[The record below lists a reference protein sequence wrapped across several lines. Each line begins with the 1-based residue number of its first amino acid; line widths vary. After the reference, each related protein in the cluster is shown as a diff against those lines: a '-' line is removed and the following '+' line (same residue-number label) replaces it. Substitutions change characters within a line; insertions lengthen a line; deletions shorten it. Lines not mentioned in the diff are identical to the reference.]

1 MTPRHLHRLFR
12 QLLAIWLVVAGSIAP
27 STPVWA
33 DPIQENPDSSFA
45 NPLVLS
51 AIGRESPVQAGIGT
65 AADED
70 GFQFTAVAGRTYVI
84 ELFNVGASLGQGTQL
99 YYCGGANNYY
109 RGMLLAVFD
118 TVTNSEVA
126 LQCLP
131 NGSGEVL
138 TSVTIKAASSG
149 AYKLRVRAHVT
160 TSVGGYSLRV
170 LPKYGE
176 AGASWDAQTFEPN
189 NSEATAYALALGRKQ
204 AITAAIEARDSIY
217 STHSGDADWYRFEA
231 IQGQTYVI
239 EIFNVSASIGQETA
253 LYFCQGVN
261 NYYRGLALFVYD
273 TVTKSPA
280 ALQCQANGAGP
291 ALVTVSFKAAS
302 TGTYTFLVYPHVA
315 TAIGSYSLRV
325 LPKYHEAGAS
335 WDAQTFEPNN
345 SQANAFPITPAL
357 ASGITAAIEQRD
369 TIFSTNSDDADWY
382 TFQVRA
388 TETYTVEVSNVGGSL
403 GLDSR
408 LYFCDGFNNYY
419 QGLRIAA
426 FDATTGAT
434 LASRCMPNSSGTLHT
449 SVTFRAATTG
459 PATVVLFPHV
469 GGEFGPYTL
478 RVLGSVADQPPPA
491 TISVTAIQVD
501 HRFEQSVPNAVTLSA
516 TIRNGARID
525 LPNVNVTFYLG
536 NPATGG
542 SPIGVATVP
551 SLPSGQSR
559 AATYDWTVPRQID
572 DEPIYAIASGAG
584 LTATDTQ
591 QVSIFWVPFRVDR
604 DAYSFANNE
613 FTTNLRKQL
622 EQIRRAGEPG
632 WEAAAKRLSS
642 QLHIARGG
650 VCDGMVTTAA
660 RYFAAPATKPVPA
673 LSLFDHSIAQVQDP
687 ISVVQDWAFLRLFSA
702 FLLPPYA
709 ETFAQTSEGL
719 QAGQPVAHYL
729 RNQFGLGNG
738 SHLVLAFMTIEQG
751 GQRRV
756 YYYDPNTPLSA
767 LKNGQHV
774 PYSVFTT
781 NSFTYYRENQALYNR
796 VRIVDVAQDIREPD
810 AVASR
815 AFGLSVVRAI
825 EAQQRS
831 VIALVGDADLLVI
844 DSQGRRVG
852 QANGQTY
859 QEIPNAISYA
869 SPANR
874 VVEVPATA
882 TYEVQIHPLAGPA
895 QAGASA
901 TFSLDVFQPLAG
913 GNIEVSAF
921 ASRPVPAGVA
931 RLQLTPRAPT
941 TPLTI
946 APGAVAQPTT
956 RDVVSTRDQLF
967 LPLLRK

>member
-1 MTPRHLHRLFR
+1 MKPRHLHRLFR
-12 QLLAIWLVVAGSIAP
+12 QLMVIWLIAAGSVAP
-27 STPVWA
+27 SAPVWA

-45 NPLVLS
+45 APLVLS
-51 AIGRESPVQAGIGT
+51 TIGRESPVQAGIG
-65 AADED
+65 AAGDED
-70 GFQFTAVAGRTYVI
+70 GFQFSAVAGRTYVI

-160 TSVGGYSLRV
+160 TSVGSYSLRV
-170 LPKYGE
+170 LPKYG
-176 AGASWDAQTFEPN
+176 
-189 NSEATAYALALGRKQ
+189 
-204 AITAAIEARDSIY
+204 
-217 STHSGDADWYRFEA
+217 
-231 IQGQTYVI
+231 
-239 EIFNVSASIGQETA
+239 
-253 LYFCQGVN
+253 
-261 NYYRGLALFVYD
+261 
-273 TVTKSPA
+273 
-280 ALQCQANGAGP
+280 
-291 ALVTVSFKAAS
+291 
-302 TGTYTFLVYPHVA
+302 
-315 TAIGSYSLRV
+315 
-325 LPKYHEAGAS
+325 EAGAS

-369 TIFSTNSDDADWY
+369 TIFSTNSDDTDWY
-382 TFQVRA
+382 TFQARA
-388 TETYTVEVSNVGGSL
+388 TETYTVEVSSVGGSL

-419 QGLRIAA
+419 RGLRIAA

-434 LASRCMPNSSGTLHT
+434 LASRCMPNSSGALHT
-449 SVTFRAATTG
+449 SITFRAATTG
-459 PATVVLFPHV
+459 PATILLFPHV

-491 TISVTAIQVD
+491 TISVTAMQVD
-501 HRFEQSVPNAVTLSA
+501 HRFEQSMPNAVTLSA
-516 TIRNGARID
+516 TIRNGAQID

-542 SPIGVATVP
+542 TPIGMATVP

-559 AATYDWTVPRQID
+559 TATYHWTVPRQID
-572 DEPIYAIASGAG
+572 DEPIYAVAAVAG
-584 LTATDTQ
+584 LTAIDTH
-591 QVSIFWVPFRVDR
+591 QVSIFWVPFRFDR

-613 FTTNLRKQL
+613 FTKNLRDQL

-632 WEAAAKRLSS
+632 WEAAAKRLSN
-642 QLHIARGG
+642 QLHAARGG

-660 RYFAAPATKPVPA
+660 RYFAAPATKPIP
-673 LSLFDHSIAQVQDP
+673 SIPLFDHSIAQVQDP
-687 ISVVQDWAFLRLFSA
+687 ISVVQDWAFLRLFSS
-702 FLLPPYA
+702 FLLPSYE
-709 ETFAQTSEGL
+709 ETFTQTSEGL
-719 QAGQPVAHYL
+719 QAGHPVAHYL

-751 GQRRV
+751 GQRHV

-767 LKNGQHV
+767 LQNGKHV
-774 PYSVFTT
+774 PYSAFTA
-781 NSFTYYRENQALYNR
+781 NSFAYYRDNQALYNR
-796 VRIVDVAQDIREPD
+796 VRIVDVAQEIREPD

-815 AFGLSVVRAI
+815 AFGLRVVRAI

-844 DSQGRRVG
+844 DSQGRRAG
-852 QANGQTY
+852 HANGQAY

-882 TYEVQIHPLAGPA
+882 SYEVQIHPLASPA

-901 TFSLDVFQPLAG
+901 TFGLDVFQPLADG
-913 GNIEVSAF
+913 TIEVSAF

-931 RLQLTPRAPT
+931 RLQLTPRVPT

-946 APGAVAQPTT
+946 APGTIAQPTT
-956 RDVVSTRDQLF
+956 RDVVNTRNQLF